1 YTLKTDQGVTTSLNI
16 YKVAGNQA
24 FIRYQHPISK
34 TMAQEAVVLELQN
47 GGMSFQGL
55 ERISIVK
62 EGEPQPRAKV
72 TYQLYGQRQ

>member
-1 YTLKTDQGVTTSLNI
+1 
-16 YKVAGNQA
+16 
-24 FIRYQHPISK
+24 
-34 TMAQEAVVLELQN
+34 MAQEAVVLELQN